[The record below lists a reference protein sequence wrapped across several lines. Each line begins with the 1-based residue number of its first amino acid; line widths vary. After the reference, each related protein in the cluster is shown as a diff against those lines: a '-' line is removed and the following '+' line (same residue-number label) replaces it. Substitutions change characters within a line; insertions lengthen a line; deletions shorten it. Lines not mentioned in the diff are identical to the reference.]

1 MRHLTL
7 LHVRYLLSEK
17 VLAFMVSLVVVAS
30 MFFLYS
36 VLNMDQGD
44 LEEHTMYVLVDV
56 LSFSKIWIMVF
67 LLFVTILA
75 YNLHQYDVV
84 VLNRVGKFS
93 LEISRLLALA
103 FLLWWM
109 VSMYMMVWMVVCLV
123 FLSKVDVYDAL
134 VGMYGH
140 LLFFSVY
147 YLLMFYSLYQ
157 LSQHLLGLVGG
168 FFLYMLAFIG
178 SVNYLPKEE
187 VGSGLEVL
195 YLFLVD
201 LVYFAG
207 DSFDFYYSKTYYL
220 GLILAMILLV
230 FYLRK
235 NADMLN

>member
-30 MFFLYS
+30 VFFLYS

-44 LEEHTMYVLVDV
+44 LEEHTKYVLVDV

-123 FLSKVDVYDAL
+123 FLSKVDVYDEL
-134 VGMYGH
+134 VGMYGN

-195 YLFLVD
+195 YLLLVD